1 MGDFFRQTWDIFLR
15 FAGAAGA
22 LLGGGS
28 LRVFCVLTGADYLSG
43 LLLALLGKSKKTADG
58 RLSAHACFLGLMR
71 KGMMLLVILL
81 AAMLDSITGQEDML
95 RRAATGFYICNEC
108 ISLMENAA
116 LLGVPIPG
124 SLRRALGAI
133 AEKERAENGNVW
145 QDSPLCQGEKAGN
158 VPAERMNGKK
168 RTG

>member
-15 FAGAAGA
+15 FTGAMGA
-22 LLGGGS
+22 LTGGGS
-28 LRVFCVLTGADYLSG
+28 LHVFCVLTGADDLSG
-43 LLLALLGKSKKTADG
+43 LLLVLPGKSKRTADG
-58 RLSAHACFLGLMR
+58 RLSANACFLGLMR

-81 AAMLDSITGQEDML
+81 AAMLDSIAGQEDML

-124 SLRRALGAI
+124 SLCGPLPKGSAPKMEKHGRTAPSAGAKSQGMPRRSA
-133 AEKERAENGNVW
+133 
-145 QDSPLCQGEKAGN
+145 
-158 VPAERMNGKK
+158 
-168 RTG
+168 